1 MDYVDQKVYPALKP
15 CETIS
20 DSISE
25 LHLLLESS
33 TASPTNLSGP
43 KYSFAAYSHVRRE
56 FHKGLKESEIY
67 KSYIKPKPAP
77 FPHRG

>member
-1 MDYVDQKVYPALKP
+1 MDYANRKVHPEVKP
-15 CETIS
+15 CETKS

-56 FHKGLKESEIY
+56 FHKGLKESENI
-67 KSYIKPKPAP
+67 
-77 FPHRG
+77 